1 MSRRPFR
8 MSDTGILL
16 MRSVREPPQCGDLR
30 TSFTG
35 PTTSFILD
43 CFPPTSPKET
53 RVRST
58 ASCTRSSKAC
68 DGRLRALRGGASSDP
83 PPSENVG
90 PGSRSVRIAI
100 LHRAANLANCQ
111 LCIVRN
117 RQGAR
122 PNLAC
127 NCFDCPVSRSMS
139 TRRGDQLV
147 VLIFDDDRIRQRL
160 RRPVVQHL
168 LL

>member
-68 DGRLRALRGGASSDP
+68 DGRLRALRGGGSSSPGRLLACFIAAMALALAARCPFCMQFKLLRQSSLRAAASFDLWPLPIASGDGLGHCSIHCSASSAD
-83 PPSENVG
+83 
-90 PGSRSVRIAI
+90 A
-100 LHRAANLANCQ
+100 
-111 LCIVRN
+111 
-117 RQGAR
+117 
-122 PNLAC
+122 
-127 NCFDCPVSRSMS
+127 VS
-139 TRRGDQLV
+139 
-147 VLIFDDDRIRQRL
+147 
-160 RRPVVQHL
+160 
-168 LL
+168 